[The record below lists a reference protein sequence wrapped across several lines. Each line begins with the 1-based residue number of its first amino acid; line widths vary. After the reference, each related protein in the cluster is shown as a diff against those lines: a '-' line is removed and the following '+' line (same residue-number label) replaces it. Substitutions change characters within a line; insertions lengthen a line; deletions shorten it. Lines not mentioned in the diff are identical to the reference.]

1 MENKKILFGL
11 IGVGALAGLYFWNK
25 NKKSGTN
32 VVADT
37 PKTDIISDGAKKIIA
52 YVDEKYQKG
61 LNPKY
66 AHHDYKEF
74 FSKFNN
80 YGSVYLSLEQ
90 VVNKFSKSE
99 NDKNTIVEIYLYE
112 ISRQLDDNKAPL
124 LSNEGS
130 LFLAKNPEIID
141 EIRGVKTRKFNI
153 GNLILDPS
161 RLGTGDTFVS
171 AGLTTKI

>member
-1 MENKKILFGL
+1 MKNKKILFGL

-37 PKTDIISDGAKKIIA
+37 PKTDIISDGAKKIID
-52 YVDEKYQKG
+52 YVNEKS
-61 LNPKY
+61 LNPNY
-66 AHHDYKEF
+66 AHHDYKEY
-74 FSKFNN
+74 FSTLND
-80 YGSVYLSLEQ
+80 YGKVYLSLEQ
-90 VVNKFSKSE
+90 VVNKFSKNE
-99 NDKNTIVEIYLYE
+99 NDKKTIIDIYLWN
-112 ISRQLDDNKAPL
+112 ISKQISDNKAPA

-141 EIRGVKTRKFNI
+141 EINGVKTRKFNI

-161 RLGTGDTFVS
+161 TLGKADTLVSTGL
-171 AGLTTKI
+171 ATKI